1 MKRGE
6 YRMKVKTCLGLEKE
20 MITDSEILDLITK
33 AKMNQQDIVEIKGIK
48 IKLNKD
54 QCFECGILD

>member
-1 MKRGE
+1 
-6 YRMKVKTCLGLEKE
+6 MKVKTCLGLEKE

-54 QCFECGILD
+54 QCFECGILDW